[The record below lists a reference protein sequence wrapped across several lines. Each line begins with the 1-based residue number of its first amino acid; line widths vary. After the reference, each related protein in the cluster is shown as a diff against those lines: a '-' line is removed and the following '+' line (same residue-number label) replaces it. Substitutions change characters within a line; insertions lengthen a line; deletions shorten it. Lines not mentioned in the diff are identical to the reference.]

1 MPAPTTPFQPYAA
14 VHKQTNGPGDARP
27 TSLQIVEDSNLVG
40 KLSSKTILITGCS
53 AGIGVDTAR
62 ALYETGAKLLL
73 TARDVPKL
81 NKIIDDI
88 VANATHNKSGPRP
101 EAIEIHLDS
110 LASVRQG
117 AEAIKS
123 KSEGK
128 LNILIANAGVMAAP
142 LGKTAEGFESQIG
155 TNHFAHFLLFQLLKP
170 SLLQTAKD
178 SGTLSR
184 VITVS
189 SSGHRMSSVRFEDM
203 FWDKDPN
210 SYNKWLGYGQSKTAN
225 VWMAN
230 AIHRRYADK
239 GLIGLSLHPGAILT
253 TDLKRH
259 MVPEDYAPFGDM
271 ALFEKMSK
279 SASQGAATTVWA
291 AVSPHFDDI
300 ANGGRYLDDV
310 GESGPVGV
318 GAGVGDGGYAGWAY
332 EEAGEERLWGVSCR
346 AVGVEDERA

>member
-1 MPAPTTPFQPYAA
+1 MPTPTTPFLPYAA

-27 TSLQIVEDSNLVG
+27 TSLQIIEDSHLVG

-62 ALYETGAKLLL
+62 ALYETGAQLLL
-73 TARDVPKL
+73 TARDIPKL
-81 NKIIDDI
+81 TKIIDDI

-117 AEAIKS
+117 AETVKS
-123 KSEGK
+123 KSGGK

-142 LGKTAEGFESQIG
+142 LGKTADGFESQIG

-170 SLLQTAKD
+170 SLLQTAKE

-189 SSGHRMSSVRFEDM
+189 SSGHH
-203 FWDKDPN
+203 KDPS

-310 GESGPVGV
+310 GESGPVPE

-332 EEAGEERLWGVSCR
+332 EAEGEERLWGVSCR
-346 AVGVEDERA
+346 AVGVEDERSS

>member
-27 TSLQIVEDSNLVG
+27 SSLQIVEDCNLIG

-53 AGIGVDTAR
+53 AGIGVDTTR
-62 ALYETGAKLLL
+62 ALYETGTKLLL

-81 NKIIDDI
+81 TKIIDDI
-88 VANATHNKSGPRP
+88 VANAVHNKSGPKP

-110 LASVRQG
+110 LESVRKG
-117 AEAIKS
+117 AETIKA
-123 KSEGK
+123 KSGGK
-128 LNILIANAGVMAAP
+128 LNIMIANAGVMATP
-142 LGKTAEGFESQIG
+142 LGKTPDGFESQIG

-170 SLLQTAKD
+170 SLLNSAKE

-189 SSGHRMSSVRFEDM
+189 SSGHRMSSVRFDDM
-203 FWDKDPN
+203 FWDKDPA
-210 SYNKWLGYGQSKTAN
+210 SYNKWSGYGQSKTAN

-230 AIHRRYADK
+230 SIHRRYADK
-239 GLIGLSLHPGAILT
+239 GLIGLSLHPGAIMT

-259 MVPEDYAPFGDM
+259 LTPEDYALFGDM
-271 ALFEKMSK
+271 AAFEQMSK

-291 AVSPHFDDI
+291 ALAPHFEDVGT
-300 ANGGRYLDDV
+300 GGRYLEDV
-310 GESGPVGV
+310 GESRPVG
-318 GAGVGDGGYAGWAY
+318 GGGGVGDAGYAGWAY
-332 EEAGEERLWGVSCR
+332 EEEGEERLWGVSCS